1 MSVEEDDE
9 ASTVDPDCS
18 DEEDDDDDGEFSEE
32 EGSGGEGDRS
42 TAPAEESHALVPVV
56 NEGAATTLALKN
68 STTHKAQWDKFC
80 REALSR
86 SKFPAELSEYYNTK
100 KTELFNIWMDSGMNW
115 SSCKLAVD
123 RQVSQRNVASKGW
136 HAVQGKTLRQ
146 QYTSEKFEK
155 LIQER
160 QKQGLWYEDDLFP
173 GDLDEAWFFVRVGEK
188 VKQDNETLEKLTL
201 TAKADVN
208 DDMRAALTDA
218 ADGVLRP
225 GALPSTS
232 AVGKDGNK
240 ALLDAL
246 GKAVAIAKP
255 KRSKER
261 DGLADPVKPQTT
273 EEKLSSYMQ
282 DLLAHAATARTQ
294 SIKLSTVGYATELS
308 AQLLDHAKK
317 LEVTFKTGQDAL
329 KIKDEKE
336 MTALIKKVDKL
347 IAFGD
352 QAKASYRSNRF
363 QTNSAAAAA
372 FLRPSSK
379 GRAKAKAKANTKT
392 KRRRLPL
399 ESYEQSATVTK
410 LTDLIG
416 RGQVSIAAA
425 ADIARCVVRSAVE
438 KVIAEVFSWSMK
450 CCSSG
455 IAYMALELVPSP
467 WTAVPGFRL
476 ETIAWDLLH
485 NVFLGTGRDLVA
497 SAIRVLIRE
506 GIYDHVGSSEL
517 DVILSAV
524 HEEIRTTCKQNGFY
538 LPPKPVLSEANMGGS
553 DYAEIGTRYKASHV
567 KCLIWWA
574 AQKTRQVADVAPDN
588 VQLQVL
594 ATCCWGVQRCI
605 EISDHAGLI
614 LDVIEAKEASDALR
628 THIRCFAWLS
638 LHYHDLKTNLFKV
651 RPKSHYIC
659 HMADSL
665 VSSRMN
671 FNSFHTFDEESFLG
685 KIKAICQKTHGR
697 TMTQRV
703 FQRYRLCLA
712 LFLHQSRQLEAQ
724 LD

>member
-1 MSVEEDDE
+1 
-9 ASTVDPDCS
+9 
-18 DEEDDDDDGEFSEE
+18 
-32 EGSGGEGDRS
+32 
-42 TAPAEESHALVPVV
+42 
-56 NEGAATTLALKN
+56 
-68 STTHKAQWDKFC
+68 
-80 REALSR
+80 
-86 SKFPAELSEYYNTK
+86 
-100 KTELFNIWMDSGMNW
+100 
-115 SSCKLAVD
+115 
-123 RQVSQRNVASKGW
+123 
-136 HAVQGKTLRQ
+136 
-146 QYTSEKFEK
+146 
-155 LIQER
+155 
-160 QKQGLWYEDDLFP
+160 
-173 GDLDEAWFFVRVGEK
+173 
-188 VKQDNETLEKLTL
+188 
-201 TAKADVN
+201 
-208 DDMRAALTDA
+208 MRAALTDA

-261 DGLADPVKPQTT
+261 DGLVDPVKPQTT

-352 QAKASYRSNRF
+352 QAKA
-363 QTNSAAAAA
+363 AAAA

-392 KRRRLPL
+392 
-399 ESYEQSATVTK
+399 TK
-410 LTDLIG
+410 TEKSSKALQPRF
-416 RGQVSIAAA
+416 RGQSVKYMRACHRKRLLLEPSAPLAAMA
-425 ADIARCVVRSAVE
+425 CTREIARGISIDGYVHILLPHELLHCLAKVQCNSVFDAIILGHLNAVSRRKFWEHVKEVDAWRLHPIFDDRQLDMSTVIPLCVHGDGAEMKRDDESFVWSFSSFWGSEGQVKDVLMYKYPFAIILERHMKAPNVRSAVE
-438 KVIAEVFSWSMK
+438 KVIAEVFGWSMK

-524 HEEIRTTCKQNGFY
+524 HEEIRTTCKQNGFLY
-538 LPPKPVLSEANMGGS
+538 QE
-553 DYAEIGTRYKASHV
+553 
-567 KCLIWWA
+567 
-574 AQKTRQVADVAPDN
+574 
-588 VQLQVL
+588 
-594 ATCCWGVQRCI
+594 
-605 EISDHAGLI
+605 
-614 LDVIEAKEASDALR
+614 
-628 THIRCFAWLS
+628 CF
-638 LHYHDLKTNLFKV
+638 
-651 RPKSHYIC
+651 P
-659 HMADSL
+659 L
-665 VSSRMN
+665 V
-671 FNSFHTFDEESFLG
+671 
-685 KIKAICQKTHGR
+685 
-697 TMTQRV
+697 
-703 FQRYRLCLA
+703 
-712 LFLHQSRQLEAQ
+712 
-724 LD
+724 